1 MSEDLNS
8 YMLKTAEGDKDSFRY
23 IANALGYKMHST
35 AIKIL
40 GSSHLEDA
48 DDIVQI
54 SLIKA
59 WQSAPRWENKGSVEG
74 YVYKIVFSTC
84 MDFIRKYKPSD
95 EFKDNFSNL
104 EITNTHNYRNYE
116 LRKMIFKNIEKLPKD
131 QQEAILLHYF
141 SGYKQKEVA
150 DLIKKSNKATE
161 SLIIRARKK
170 LKNILPKDIL
180 EELLHVSIKRGTS
193 QSND

>member
-23 IANALGYKMHST
+23 IANALGYKMHAT

-40 GSSHLEDA
+40 GSSHFEDA

-54 SLIKA
+54 ALIKV
-59 WQSAPRWENKGSVEG
+59 WQSAPRWENKGSVER
-74 YVYKIVFSTC
+74 YIYKIVFSTC
-84 MDFIRKYKPSD
+84 MDFIRKYKRAD
-95 EFKDNFSNL
+95 AFQDYYSNQ
-104 EITNTHNYRNYE
+104 EITNNDKNYKNYE

-131 QQEAILLHYF
+131 QQEAILLYYF

-170 LKNILPKDIL
+170 LKSILPKDII
-180 EELLHVSIKRGTS
+180 EEILHV
-193 QSND
+193 

>member
-1 MSEDLNS
+1 MSADLS
-8 YMLKTAEGDKDSFRY
+8 AYMLKVAGGDKESFRF
-23 IANALGYKMHST
+23 IANSLGYKMYST

-40 GSSHLEDA
+40 GSSHSEDA
-48 DDIVQI
+48 DDVVQI
-54 SLIKA
+54 SLIKV

-84 MDFIRKYKPSD
+84 MDFIRKYKRAD
-95 EFKDNFSNL
+95 EFKDNYSNL
-104 EITNTHNYRNYE
+104 EITNNNYRNYE

-180 EELLHVSIKRGTS
+180 EELLHV
-193 QSND
+193 

>member
-1 MSEDLNS
+1 MDLS
-8 YMLKTAEGDKDSFRY
+8 SHMQKIAEGDKKSFRF
-23 IANALGYKMHST
+23 IAKALGYKMHST
-35 AIKIL
+35 AIKLL
-40 GSSHLEDA
+40 GSSHFDDA
-48 DDIVQI
+48 DDVVQI
-54 SLIKA
+54 SLIKV

-74 YVYKIVFSTC
+74 FVYKIVFSTC
-84 MDFIRKYKPSD
+84 MDFIRKYKRAD
-95 EFKDNFSNL
+95 EFKDNYSNL
-104 EITNTHNYRNYE
+104 EITNNNYRNNE

-131 QQEAILLHYF
+131 QKEAILLHYF

-180 EELLHVSIKRGTS
+180 EELLHV
-193 QSND
+193 